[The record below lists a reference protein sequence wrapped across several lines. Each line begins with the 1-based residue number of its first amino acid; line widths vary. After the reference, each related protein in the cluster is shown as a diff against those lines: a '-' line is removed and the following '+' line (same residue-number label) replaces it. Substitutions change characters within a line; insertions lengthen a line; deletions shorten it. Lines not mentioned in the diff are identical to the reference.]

1 MIATCARSFA
11 LRTRKLCTD
20 NELVLDAN
28 VWTDGLPHIIEAIV
42 FPAYASKAHI
52 AAARKMHERFVA
64 EFRLNSQE
72 TPLLRYDPSDAAGT
86 PFSVA

>member
-1 MIATCARSFA
+1 M
-11 LRTRKLCTD
+11 RTRKLCTD